1 MRMSWGLPLY
11 VTIVGILLLFPLAI
25 VAAVSFDPG
34 AYIRFPVTGFSLR
47 SYVRMWS
54 DETITLSIVNSLIV
68 GFSSSFIG
76 AVVAVP
82 AALVIARGGRLAEGW
97 LYPFLL
103 SPFAVPWLVYG
114 LGLLFF
120 WGMIGLRLSLW
131 TLIVGHT
138 VLAIPYVLRVTLAV
152 LRSMPSNLVRAAR
165 VCGASPSQAFFYVT
179 LPYIRSG
186 VTAGVSFALVVSLT
200 NIPVSLFLT
209 TADNITMPVAIF
221 NYMINNFE
229 PLVAAVS
236 VVQVIMIGMILFAAR
251 IVGGVDRG

>member
-1 MRMSWGLPLY
+1 MQNSRVLPVYVGLIGL
-11 VTIVGILLLFPLAI
+11 LLLFPLAI
-25 VAAVSFDPG
+25 VVAVSFDPG
-34 AYIRFPVTGFSLR
+34 AYIRFPVTGFSFR

-54 DETITLSIVNSLIV
+54 DETIVLAIINSLIV
-68 GFSSSFIG
+68 GLCSSVIG
-76 AVVAVP
+76 ALVAIP
-82 AALVIARGGRLAEGW
+82 AALVIARGGRGIQEVV
-97 LYPFLL
+97 YPLLL

-120 WGMIGLRLSLW
+120 WGATGFRLSLW

-152 LRSMPSNLVRAAR
+152 LKTMPPNLVRAAR
-165 VCGASPSQAFFYVT
+165 VSGANPWQAFRFVT

-209 TADNITMPVAIF
+209 TADNITLPVAIF

-236 VVQVIMIGMILFAAR
+236 VIQVLMIGVIIFAAR
-251 IVGGVDRG
+251 LLGGVDRA